1 MQKNILAKIDTKSY
15 FYKPTGS
22 EIGAIRNR
30 LGKIAATETRFRDFV
45 TAVELG
51 KSYQPS
57 QSTGNSAKDWAAQ
70 NLFCVDID
78 NAEEGDH
85 LSLENIQAICHSYNV
100 LPAGIYESFN
110 STVEHPKFRV
120 IFITDEII
128 TEENKRQDI
137 ITTLIDIFP
146 QSDKSCKD
154 GIRLFFGTNKK
165 FCYVN
170 DVARISYKHI
180 LQIKRKLQS
189 LKEKNSNASQDISG
203 YNNDLL
209 SKIEQFDFLGFLK
222 ENCGEINSNNNE
234 YIQFH
239 SCPICGG
246 HDDFTYYH
254 NSKLFTCFGRNGK
267 VSGNIIKFLCLT
279 QNISKPVAVKYF
291 LEEICGEKINND
303 CSQTVVQDD
312 HSTEIKMFLEKFKNY
327 KPENYSLD
335 DKGISRLFA
344 STVKDLYRYNVDA
357 KCWMFY
363 NGKYWEADKEATK
376 VSVTLKFFTD
386 ALSQYSSMNNI
397 EQNHY
402 NEALNKSVKKL
413 GGKNKRDLILK
424 DAISELPISNANL
437 DSSKNLINLANGTFD
452 LDTYT
457 LQPHCSNDLI
467 SMVAN
472 VEFNQNALT
481 EPFTKFLNEIFE
493 NNTDKINYLQRVLGY
508 SLTSSTKEDTMFILY
523 GESTRN
529 GKTTLIETLLKM
541 LGDYGKQATPET
553 FAVKKF
559 VDSRAASGDLARL
572 RCARIVNSSE
582 LPKEMVLDSAKL
594 KTLTGGDTITV
605 RNLYTN
611 EFEYKPEFKIFLTT
625 NHLPQITDDTIWQ
638 SHRVNVISFN
648 RHFSQEEQDKNLKA
662 KLCQKDV
669 LSGIFNWCIEGLK
682 AYRAEGLNPPTYV
695 LSDNEKYQNG
705 CDYINLFLSECF
717 EKTDN
722 STKLSDVYQVYLKWN
737 RKYNYVPEGKA
748 KLNEKLQQ
756 RRLTGTIKG
765 IRNMLIGYEI
775 KDCWIG

>member
-1 MQKNILAKIDTKSY
+1 MKNNILVKIDTTRY
-15 FYKPTGS
+15 NTKPTGG
-22 EIGAIRNR
+22 EIGVIRNR
-30 LGKIAATETRFRDFV
+30 LGKIKAIETSFQDFV
-45 TAVELG
+45 TAVEIG
-51 KSYQPS
+51 KSFQPS
-57 QSTGNSAKDWAAQ
+57 QSTGNCARDWTSQ
-70 NLFCVDID
+70 NLFCIDID
-78 NAEEGDH
+78 NTDSGEQ
-85 LSLENIQAICHSYNV
+85 LSYEDIQAICQSYNI
-100 LPAGIYESFN
+100 LPVGIYESFS
-110 STVEHPKFRV
+110 STTEHPKFRV
-120 IFITDEII
+120 IFITDEVI
-128 TEENKRQDI
+128 TEENKRRDI

-154 GIRLFFGTNKK
+154 GVRIFFGTNKK

-170 DVARISYKHI
+170 DVARISYEHI
-180 LQIKRKLQS
+180 LQIKKKLQS
-189 LKEKNSNASQDISG
+189 LEEKNSSISQYISG
-203 YNNDLL
+203 YNNDLS

-222 ENCGEINSNNNE
+222 KNCGEINSSNNE

-239 SCPICGG
+239 NCPICGG
-246 HDDFTYYH
+246 HDDFTYYY

-267 VSGNIIKFLCLT
+267 VSGNIINFLSLT
-279 QNISKPVAVKYF
+279 KNISKSDAVKYF
-291 LEEICGEKINND
+291 LEEILGEKND
-303 CSQTVVQDD
+303 KACSITIAHTPCSQEVN
-312 HSTEIKMFLEKFKNY
+312 MFLEKFKIY

-344 STVKDLYRYNVDA
+344 TTIKDLYRYNVDT

-363 NGKYWEADKEATK
+363 NGKYWESDKEATK

-386 ALSQYSSMNNI
+386 ALSRYSRINNI

-413 GGKNKRDLILK
+413 GGKNKRDTILK
-424 DAISELPISNANL
+424 DSMSELPISNAEL
-437 DSSKNLINLANGTFD
+437 DSKKNLINLTNGTFN

-457 LQPHCSNDLI
+457 LQPHCSDDLI

-472 VEFNQNALT
+472 VEFNQNASP
-481 EPFTKFLNEIFE
+481 EQFAKFLKEIFE
-493 NNTDKINYLQRVLGY
+493 DNTDKINYLQRVLGY
-508 SLTSSTKEDTMFILY
+508 SLTASTKEDTMFILY

-662 KLCQKDV
+662 KLCKKDV
-669 LSGIFNWCIEGLK
+669 LSGIFNWCIEGLN
-682 AYRAEGLNPPTYV
+682 AYRTEGLNPPTCI
-695 LSDNEKYQNG
+695 LSDNEKYQKG
-705 CDYINLFLSECF
+705 CDYISLFLSECF
-717 EKTDN
+717 EQTNN
-722 STKLSDVYQVYLKWN
+722 STKLSDAYQVYLKWN
-737 RKYNYVPEGKA
+737 RKYNYVSEGKS
-748 KLNEKLQQ
+748 KLNEKLQ
-756 RRLTGTIKG
+756 RKHLTGTIGG

>member
-1 MQKNILAKIDTKSY
+1 MKKNILAKIDTKSY
-15 FYKPTGS
+15 NTKPTGC
-22 EIGAIRNR
+22 EIGLIRNR
-30 LGKIAATETRFRDFV
+30 LGRIAATETCFQDFV

-51 KSYQPS
+51 KSYQSS
-57 QSTGNSAKDWAAQ
+57 QSTGNSAKDWTAQ

-78 NAEEGDH
+78 NAEEGEH
-85 LSLENIQAICHSYNV
+85 LSLVNIQAICHRYNV
-100 LPAGIYESFN
+100 SPAGIYESFT

-128 TEENKRQDI
+128 TEENKRRDI
-137 ITTLIDIFP
+137 ITTLINIFP
-146 QSDKSCKD
+146 QADKSCKD
-154 GIRLFFGTNKK
+154 GIRIFFGTNKK
-165 FCYVN
+165 FCYIN
-170 DVARISYKHI
+170 ETARISYEHI
-180 LQIKRKLQS
+180 LQIKNNLQS
-189 LKEKNSNASQDISG
+189 PKEKNAIISLDISS

-209 SKIEQFDFLGFLK
+209 TKIEQFDFLGFLK
-222 ENCGEINSNNNE
+222 RNCGEINSNNNE

-239 SCPICGG
+239 NCPICGG

-267 VSGNIIKFLCLT
+267 ITGNIITFLCLT
-279 QNISKPVAVKYF
+279 QNISKPEAVKYF
-291 LEEICGEKINND
+291 LKEICGEKINNE

-312 HSTEIKMFLEKFKNY
+312 HSSEIKMFLEIFKIY
-327 KPENYSLD
+327 KPENYSFD

-344 STVKDLYRYNVDA
+344 RTIKDLYRYNVDT

-363 NGKYWEADKEATK
+363 NGKYWESDKEATK
-376 VSVTLKFFTD
+376 VSITLKFFTD
-386 ALSQYSSMNNI
+386 ALSRYSNMNNI

-402 NEALNKSVKKL
+402 NDALNKSVKKL

-424 DAISELPISNANL
+424 DAISELPISNAEL
-437 DSSKNLINLANGTFD
+437 DSKKNLINLANGTFD

-457 LQPHCSNDLI
+457 LQPHCSEDLI

-472 VEFNQNALT
+472 VEFNQNAST

-523 GESTRN
+523 GEPTRN
-529 GKTTLIETLLKM
+529 GKTTLIETLLEM
-541 LGDYGKQATPET
+541 FGDYGKQATPET
-553 FAVKKF
+553 FAIKKF
-559 VDSRAASGDLARL
+559 ADSRAASGDLARL

-648 RHFSQEEQDKNLKA
+648 RHFSQEEQDKNLKT

-682 AYRAEGLNPPTYV
+682 AYRADGLNPPTCV
-695 LSDNEKYQNG
+695 LSDNEKYQKG
-705 CDYINLFLSECF
+705 CDYISLFLSECF
-717 EKTDN
+717 EKTGN

>member
-15 FYKPTGS
+15 SYKPTGS

-30 LGKIAATETRFRDFV
+30 LGEIAATETRFRDFV

-51 KSYQPS
+51 KSFQPS

-70 NLFCVDID
+70 NLFCIDID
-78 NAEEGDH
+78 NTENGEH
-85 LSLENIQAICHSYNV
+85 LLFEDIQDICNNYSV
-100 LPAGIYESFN
+100 RPAGIYESFS
-110 STVEHPKFRV
+110 STVSHPKFRV
-120 IFITDEII
+120 MFITDEII
-128 TEENKRQDI
+128 TEENKRRDI
-137 ITTLIDIFP
+137 ITTLINIFP

-170 DVARISYKHI
+170 DVARISYEHI

-203 YNNDLL
+203 YNNDLS
-209 SKIEQFDFLGFLK
+209 SKMEQFDFLGFLK
-222 ENCGEINSNNNE
+222 KNCGEINSNNDE

-239 SCPICGG
+239 NCPICGG

-267 VSGNIIKFLCLT
+267 ISGNIIKFLCLT
-279 QNISKPVAVKYF
+279 KNISKSDAVKYF
-291 LEEICGEKINND
+291 LEEILGEKND
-303 CSQTVVQDD
+303 KACSITIAHTPCSQEVN
-312 HSTEIKMFLEKFKNY
+312 MFLEKFKIY

-344 STVKDLYRYNVDA
+344 TSVKDLYRYNVDA

-363 NGKYWEADKEATK
+363 NGKYWESDKEATK

-386 ALSQYSSMNNI
+386 ALSHYSRINNI

-413 GGKNKRDLILK
+413 GGKNKRDTILK
-424 DAISELPISNANL
+424 DSMSELPISNAEL
-437 DSSKNLINLANGTFD
+437 DSKKNLINLANGTFD
-452 LDTYT
+452 LNTYT
-457 LQPHCSNDLI
+457 LEPHCSDDLI

-472 VEFNQNALT
+472 VEFNQNTST

-508 SLTSSTKEDTMFILY
+508 SLTASTKEDTMFILY

-541 LGDYGKQATPET
+541 LGDYGKQTAPET
-553 FAVKKF
+553 FAMKKF
-559 VDSRAASGDLARL
+559 ADSRTARGDLARL
-572 RCARIVNSSE
+572 RGARIVNSPE
-582 LPKEMVLDSAKL
+582 LPKDMIVDSAQL

-605 RNLYTN
+605 RDLYEKN
-611 EFEYKPEFKIFLTT
+611 FEYKPEFKIFLTT
-625 NHLPQITDDTIWQ
+625 NHFPQIADESVWQ
-638 SHRVNVISFN
+638 SNRINVISFN
-648 RHFSQEEQDKNLKA
+648 RHFSFDEQDKNLKT

-682 AYRAEGLNPPTYV
+682 AYRAEGLNPPV
-695 LSDNEKYQNG
+695 CILSDNEKYQKG
-705 CDYINLFLSECF
+705 CDYISLFLSECF
-717 EKTDN
+717 EKTGN
-722 STKLSDVYQVYLKWN
+722 STKLNDVYSIYLKWCN
-737 RKYNYVPEGKA
+737 KMNYVLEGKS

>member
-15 FYKPTGS
+15 SYKPTGS

-30 LGKIAATETRFRDFV
+30 LGKIAATEARFRDFV

-57 QSTGNSAKDWAAQ
+57 QSTGNSAKDWTAQ

-78 NAEEGDH
+78 NTEKGEH

-100 LPAGIYESFN
+100 SPAGIYESFS
-110 STVEHPKFRV
+110 STVSHPKFQV
-120 IFITDEII
+120 IFITDEVI
-128 TEENKRQDI
+128 TEESKRHDI
-137 ITTLIDIFP
+137 MTTLIDIFP
-146 QSDKSCKD
+146 QADKSCKD
-154 GIRLFFGTNKK
+154 GIRIFFGTNKK

-170 DVARISYKHI
+170 DAAIISYEHI
-180 LQIKRKLQS
+180 LQIKKKLQS
-189 LKEKNSNASQDISG
+189 LEEKNSSISQYISG
-203 YNNDLL
+203 YNNDLS
-209 SKIEQFDFLGFLK
+209 SKFEQFDFLGFLK
-222 ENCGEINSNNNE
+222 KNCGEINSNNNE

-239 SCPICGG
+239 NCPICGG
-246 HDDFTYYH
+246 HDDFTYYY

-267 VSGNIIKFLCLT
+267 ITGNIITFLCLT
-279 QNISKPVAVKYF
+279 KNISKPEAVKYF
-291 LEEICGEKINND
+291 LKEICGEQNNNTQSFLVEQTY
-303 CSQTVVQDD
+303 CSQEV
-312 HSTEIKMFLEKFKNY
+312 KMFLEKFKNY

-344 STVKDLYRYNVDA
+344 TTVKALYRYNVDT

-363 NGKYWEADKEATK
+363 NGKYWELDKEATK

-386 ALSQYSSMNNI
+386 ALSQYSSMNTI

-402 NEALNKSVKKL
+402 NEALSKSIKKL

-424 DAISELPISNANL
+424 DSMSELPISNAEL
-437 DSSKNLINLANGTFD
+437 DSKKNLINLANGTFD
-452 LDTYT
+452 LNTYT
-457 LQPHCSNDLI
+457 LQPHCSDDLI

-472 VEFNQNALT
+472 VEFNQNTST

-553 FAVKKF
+553 FAVKKI

-648 RHFSQEEQDKNLKA
+648 RHFSQEEQDKNLKT

-682 AYRAEGLNPPTYV
+682 AYRAEGLNPPVCILT
-695 LSDNEKYQNG
+695 DNEKYQKG
-705 CDYINLFLSECF
+705 CDYISLFLSECF
-717 EKTDN
+717 EKTGN
-722 STKLSDVYQVYLKWN
+722 STKLNDVYSIYLKWCN
-737 RKYNYVPEGKA
+737 KMNYVLEGKS
-748 KLNEKLQQ
+748 KLNEKLQ
-756 RRLTGTIKG
+756 RGHLTGTIGG